1 MKDAAH
7 ILLFYSRRRDDKR
20 IILSPF
26 QYFLFPMKSIALLCA
41 IAVALAINN
50 VGILLSA

>member
-20 IILSPF
+20 IIVSTF